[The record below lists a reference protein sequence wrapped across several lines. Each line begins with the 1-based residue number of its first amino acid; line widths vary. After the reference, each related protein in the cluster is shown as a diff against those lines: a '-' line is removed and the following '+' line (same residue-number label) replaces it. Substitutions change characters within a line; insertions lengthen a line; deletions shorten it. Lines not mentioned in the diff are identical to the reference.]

1 MENSDILDE
10 IRKSQHATE
19 ILLTEIRGDN
29 KLQSQ
34 VLAHHIQQLVEFKL
48 EHKEHRD
55 AIEVRVKKLE
65 SWQIRVIGIATGA
78 AAIVSFVLNDIK
90 DALLK

>member
-1 MENSDILDE
+1 MENQDVLDE
-10 IRKSQHATE
+10 IRRSQHQTE
-19 ILLTEIRGDN
+19 ILLTEIKGDN

-34 VLAHHIQQLVEFKL
+34 VLAFHVQQLHEFKE
-48 EHKEHRD
+48 EHKENREE
-55 AIEVRVKKLE
+55 IEARVKKLE

>member
-1 MENSDILDE
+1 MENENILDE

-34 VLAHHIQQLVEFKL
+34 VLAFHVQQLKEFKE
-48 EHKEHRD
+48 EHKKHSEE
-55 AIEVRVKKLE
+55 IEARVKKLE
-65 SWQIRVIGIATGA
+65 TWQIRVIGIATGA

-90 DALLK
+90 EALLK

>member
-1 MENSDILDE
+1 MEASEILDE

-34 VLAHHIQQLVEFKL
+34 VLAHHIQQLAEFKQD
-48 EHKEHRD
+48 HKEQRE

-78 AAIVSFVLNDIK
+78 AAIVSFILNDIK
-90 DALLK
+90 DAVLK

>member
-1 MENSDILDE
+1 MENQDVLDE
-10 IRKSQHATE
+10 IRRSQHQTE
-19 ILLTEIRGDN
+19 ILLTEIKGDN

-34 VLAHHIQQLVEFKL
+34 VLAFHVQQLLEFKE
-48 EHKEHRD
+48 EHKENREE
-55 AIEVRVKKLE
+55 IEGRVKKLE

>member
-1 MENSDILDE
+1 MENPDILEE

-34 VLAHHIQQLVEFKL
+34 ALAHHIQQLLDFKN

-55 AIEVRVKKLE
+55 ALDMRVKKLE

-90 DALLK
+90 ETILK